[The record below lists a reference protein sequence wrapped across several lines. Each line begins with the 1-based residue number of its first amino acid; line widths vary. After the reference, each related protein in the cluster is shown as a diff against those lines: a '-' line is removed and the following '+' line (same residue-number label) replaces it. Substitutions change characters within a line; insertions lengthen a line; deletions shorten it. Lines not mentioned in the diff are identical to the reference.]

1 MPIGNLL
8 NGLGGVTGLVN
19 PVLNGVGGTVNGV
32 VGGVVGSGTGL
43 LGGSGSSILDNLL
56 SNDLLGGSLIG
67 NITGSVLDLGG
78 MVGAGG
84 LLNLGGL
91 LGKDGILDLNGV
103 ISDVLKLLSPD
114 ASLDLDDYLDD
125 DGNVDK
131 SKFEKVMIGTD
142 GRDTFS
148 LPEDASTYV
157 DGRGNTDVVNFARS
171 IEGFAFA
178 SGSDAVLFVK
188 DDKAYYFENVERV
201 SFFEGQ
207 LYLDTGVGE
216 NGGMAYRLYQAAFN
230 RAPDNDGVKWWVD
243 ALDKGMTGYEA
254 ASGFISS
261 NEFNATYGNLNA
273 EAFVSAIYKNVLGR
287 SASDGEVK
295 YWVNE
300 MSAGRQDKAG
310 VLFNFS
316 ESAENVALVGQVI
329 ENGFT
334 LA

>member
-1 MPIGNLL
+1 M
-8 NGLGGVTGLVN
+8 LG
-19 PVLNGVGGTVNGV
+19 
-32 VGGVVGSGTGL
+32 
-43 LGGSGSSILDNLL
+43 
-56 SNDLLGGSLIG
+56 
-67 NITGSVLDLGG
+67 
-78 MVGAGG
+78 
-84 LLNLGGL
+84 
-91 LGKDGILDLNGV
+91 
-103 ISDVLKLLSPD
+103 DVLKILSPD
-114 ASLDLDDYLDD
+114 TSLDLDDYLDE

-142 GRDTFS
+142 RRDTFS

-243 ALDKGMTGYEA
+243 ALDKGLTGHEA
-254 ASGFISS
+254 AAGFISS
-261 NEFNATYGNLNA
+261 NEFNATYGNLGT
-273 EAFVSAIYKNVLGR
+273 EAFISAIYQNVLGR
-287 SASDGEVK
+287 NASSAEVK
-295 YWVNE
+295 YWADE
-300 MSAGRQDKAG
+300 MSAGSQDKAG

-316 ESAENVALVGQVI
+316 ESSENVALVGQVI

-334 LA
+334 LT